1 MWCAAYMLQGRISLV
16 VCDQSLDCRDRF
28 IILHLKKKF
37 FSQISS
43 PNIIS
48 STYLSFSY
56 RPLSIPKKLSR
67 PQTIEEKKD
76 GGKNDIIRT
85 LLAGDLK
92 TDACSC
98 SWMKRARAGPGEKR
112 GRSIC
117 HAAGKLSTPPA
128 TPSPPTGASPTRF
141 CSFLLSFLYKK
152 VRLIYTIQLVL

>member
-1 MWCAAYMLQGRISLV
+1 MFLV
-16 VCDQSLDCRDRF
+16 HVHAGTFVES
-28 IILHLKKKF
+28 KF

-43 PNIIS
+43 PNLIS

-141 CSFLLSFLYKK
+141 RSFCVFLATPTRFGFRAQARG
-152 VRLIYTIQLVL
+152 V